1 MRRDLEEV
9 SFEALGRGFQARE
22 EPVPQSQG
30 ESMGVGVWMGMDA
43 VW

>member
-9 SFEALGRGFQARE
+9 SFEDLGRGFQAQE

-30 ESMGVGVWMGMDA
+30 ESTGVGVRMGIDA
-43 VW
+43 IW